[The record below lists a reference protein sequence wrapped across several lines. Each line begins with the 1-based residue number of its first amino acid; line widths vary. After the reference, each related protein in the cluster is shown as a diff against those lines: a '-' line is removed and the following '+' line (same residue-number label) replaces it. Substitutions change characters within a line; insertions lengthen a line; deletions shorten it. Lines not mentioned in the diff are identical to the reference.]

1 MGGAGREQGWSKP
14 GARQEPRRSSTR
26 EEQGGRRSRA
36 RAWQEQGFSERVGQ
50 EQGRNRRKG
59 RTGAAVEEG
68 RSFVFMPISAPY
80 I

>member
-1 MGGAGREQGWSKP
+1 MEGAGWEQGWSRL

-26 EEQGGRRSRA
+26 VEQGGRRSRA

-59 RTGAAVEEG
+59 RTGAAVKEG